1 MLYHALAVDYDGTL
15 ATDGVVDAATLEA
28 LHRLRESGRRI
39 VLVTGRVLDQL
50 LAIFPQIALCNLVV
64 AENGALLFDPESEEE
79 TTLVEPP
86 PAKFIEMLARRGVP
100 QIEIGR
106 VIVATWEPHES
117 TVLQTIRDM
126 GLELQI
132 IFNKG
137 AVMVLPTGVNKA
149 TGLRAALHKLCLSPH
164 NAVAIGDAENDEAM
178 LKLCDASAAVDNA
191 LKVVKSQVDLVM
203 QAARG
208 AGVTEL
214 INELLDN
221 DLKKLHRRPHRGI
234 LMGADLAG
242 HEFRIP
248 VYGTRVLVT
257 GGPASGKSNFA
268 VSMIEQLMEQHYQ
281 TCIIDPE
288 GDYQGMKE
296 PVVLGTLEQTPAVEE
311 VLQVIDDP
319 EKSCVVSLFAASR
332 DEQPAIF
339 AKLLSALMDYR
350 STTGRPHWYIIDEA
364 HYPLPK
370 KWQPIEDLPLDELRS
385 VMYIT
390 AFPDQLPTMVLRSVD
405 LFVAIGDDPVKNLA
419 QYCELLAEPAPELP
433 PPADGLEHHAIAWW
447 RALGPPTWIRRSPP
461 RSEHQ
466 RHRHGYLEGDMDPE
480 HRFYFRGPR
489 GELKLPAQNLRIFM
503 QLGEGVDDETWLHH
517 LRQGD
522 YARWFRDIVKDDTLA
537 EAAERIAHNG
547 DVSADESRRELFD
560 VIRKKYEKEG

>member
-15 ATDGVVDAATLEA
+15 ATDGVVDDATVAAL
-28 LHRLRESGRRI
+28 RRMRESGRRV

-50 LAIFPQIALCNLVV
+50 LAIFPQIGLCNLVV
-64 AENGALLFDPESEEE
+64 AENGALLYDPGTEEQ
-79 TTLVEPP
+79 TPLIDAPP
-86 PAKFIEMLARRGVP
+86 PKFIETLARRGVP
-100 QIEIGR
+100 QIEVGR
-106 VIVATWEPHES
+106 VIVATWEPHET
-117 TVLQTIRDM
+117 TVLQTIRDL

-164 NAVAIGDAENDEAM
+164 NAVSIGDAENDEAM

-191 LKVVKSQVDLVM
+191 LNVVKQQVDLVM
-203 QAARG
+203 KGARG

-214 INELLDN
+214 IDELLEN
-221 DLKKLHRRPHRGI
+221 DLNKLHRRPGKGI

-242 HEFRIP
+242 NHFRVP

-257 GGPASGKSNFA
+257 GGPASGKSKFA
-268 VSMIEQLMEQHYQ
+268 TSMIEQLMEQHYQ
-281 TCIIDPE
+281 ICIIDPE
-288 GDYQGMKE
+288 GDYQDMNE
-296 PVVLGTLEQTPAVEE
+296 PVVLGTLQQPPAVEE
-311 VLQVIDDP
+311 VLQVIADP
-319 EKSCVVSLFAASR
+319 EKSCVVSLFGAPR
-332 DEQPAIF
+332 EEQPVIF
-339 AKLLSALMDYR
+339 AKLLRALMEHR
-350 STTGRPHWYIIDEA
+350 SATGRPHWYFIDEA
-364 HYPLPK
+364 HYPLPA
-370 KWQPIEDLPLDELRS
+370 KWQPVEDLHLEVLRS

-390 AFPDQLPTMVLRSVD
+390 AFPDQLPEMILRNVD

-419 QYCELLAEPAPELP
+419 QYCELLKEPAPQLP
-433 PPADGLEHHAIAWW
+433 PAFDIEAPRTLAWW
-447 RALGPPTWIRRSPP
+447 RGLGPPAWIRPVP
-461 RSEHQ
+461 ARSEHQ

-489 GELKLPAQNLRIFM
+489 HELNLGAQNLRVFV

-522 YARWFRDIVKDDTLA
+522 YTRWFRQVIQDEDLA
-537 EAAERIAHNG
+537 RVAERAAHNG
-547 DVSADESRRELFD
+547 NISAADTRRAVFD
-560 VIRKKYEKEG
+560 LIRKKYGKEA